1 MLAGVSPGPRD
12 LAPSQQGVRCSSA
25 PPTQKEMQA
34 GTRRTRSRRPQLCFE
49 MASKE
54 EEEARRIEGGRF
66 ESSRAVARST
76 LWKRTV
82 RAREDLRASALD
94 FLSSAALRTRE
105 RGEETGESYEVLT
118 NELERISRDPPDTKR
133 GQEGPP
139 ILRSLKQRMTPIK
152 MCKVCYYTD
161 GLESRRQKWERSVWG
176 SKEGKEG
183 RDSSVAAGTRQKR
196 LILPHNS
203 SKVKE
208 VRDRLMIHN
217 LAGWQAKY

>member
-1 MLAGVSPGPRD
+1 MWRAFSMFHLHRVSCVLLKFPET
-12 LAPSQQGVRCSSA
+12 SSA
-25 PPTQKEMQA
+25 
-34 GTRRTRSRRPQLCFE
+34 LFE
-49 MASKE
+49 GFIIWETVSKHLAYLQPNPLSLSLSYE
-54 EEEARRIEGGRF
+54 THSLFLIKIEK
-66 ESSRAVARST
+66 VNT
-76 LWKRTV
+76 YYLLIV
-82 RAREDLRASALD
+82 LDLTYT
-94 FLSSAALRTRE
+94 FTLRTRE